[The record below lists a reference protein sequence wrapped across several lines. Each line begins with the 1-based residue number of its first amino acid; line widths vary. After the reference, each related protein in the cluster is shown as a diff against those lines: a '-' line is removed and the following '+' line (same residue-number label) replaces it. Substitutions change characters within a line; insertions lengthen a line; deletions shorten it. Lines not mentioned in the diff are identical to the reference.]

1 LTDRPQALSQ
11 GDQALG
17 VEEERP
23 FHATFEVVAQEI
35 EASGLAGVRDLGL
48 LRLKPQSGAAS
59 TARVLRSRN
68 GGRTWVVSA
77 TPLPAGPS
85 PGAGVLSVLSCGD
98 IRRWLEGAAF
108 AASVPGASGDLS
120 ECRVQLS

>member
-35 EASGLAGVRDLGL
+35 EAPGWL
-48 LRLKPQSGAAS
+48 AS
-59 TARVLRSRN
+59 TI
-68 GGRTWVVSA
+68 WVFSA
-77 TPLPAGPS
+77 G
-85 PGAGVLSVLSCGD
+85 
-98 IRRWLEGAAF
+98 
-108 AASVPGASGDLS
+108 
-120 ECRVQLS
+120 